1 MILMRK
7 PLDIEYGLQ
16 KQCFSKRR

>member
-7 PLDIEYGLQ
+7 PLDNGGQNE
-16 KQCFSKRR
+16 SEVWR